1 MSSCSMTLSFVR
13 LRLGTMEQGG
23 SFLIFE
29 FSPDDEVMTVH
40 DQYHI
45 KKSLNSFVNE
55 QTHSIFAVVIKN
67 IQKISAILLIPLL
80 IFASGGL
87 NIFSHYCHS
96 HESGMYSILSS
107 PECEHT
113 DHSCC
118 THMNEGYCS
127 SNDLDSPC
135 CESHHKFIKT
145 VEWNF
150 VENPVEIE
158 KPITQ
163 VKLINYEIL
172 EFPQLT
178 KEVPL
183 LYKFVN
189 YSSPPDFSPKYI
201 SVLQQKLRLAC

>member
-1 MSSCSMTLSFVR
+1 MINAFR
-13 LRLGTMEQGG
+13 
-23 SFLIFE
+23 
-29 FSPDDEVMTVH
+29 
-40 DQYHI
+40 
-45 KKSLNSFVNE
+45 
-55 QTHSIFAVVIKN
+55 
-67 IQKISAILLIPLL
+67 KISVILLIPLL

-118 THMNEGYCS
+118 TQDTEDHCIAHD
-127 SNDLDSPC
+127 NDAPC
-135 CESHHKFIKT
+135 CESNHKFIKT

-150 VENPVEIE
+150 IENPVEIE

-183 LYKFVN
+183 LYKYVN
-189 YSSPPDFSPKYI
+189 YSSPPEFSPKYI